1 MPCVIP
7 TEMIQGAVQMVVYFV
22 TGLAALFSLVWTARA

>member
-7 TEMIQGAVQMVVYFV
+7 TEMIQGAVQVLVCFV
-22 TGLAALFSLVWTARA
+22 TGVAALFSLVWTARA